1 MKEFRIDNVMVEVD
15 ENMNEDMAKEYL
27 VFAQNNKQYKEAKI
41 EKVIVKDGKMTIDFV
56 QDKLKFAR
64 IRRITGYLTGT
75 VDRWND
81 AKKAELRDRVK
92 HG

>member
-1 MKEFRIDNVMVEVD
+1 MTKVKFEDKIKKLETIINELESGNVELD
-15 ENMNEDMAKEYL
+15 EN
-27 VFAQNNKQYKEAKI
+27 NKKYKEAKI

>member
-15 ENMNEDMAKEYL
+15 ENTNEDMAKEYL
-27 VFAQNNKQYKEAKI
+27 VFAQNNKKYKEAKI

-75 VDRWND
+75 VGRWND
-81 AKKAELRDRVK
+81 AKKAELCDRVK

>member
-27 VFAQNNKQYKEAKI
+27 VFAQNNKKYKEAKI

>member
-15 ENMNEDMAKEYL
+15 ENTNEDMAKEYL
-27 VFAQNNKQYKEAKI
+27 VFAQNNKKYKEAKI

-81 AKKAELRDRVK
+81 AKKAELLDRVK